1 MEVAR
6 LVVTAIEFV
15 DQAIQN
21 GTVIARVFKNTNH
34 AGEKELSAV
43 QRLEAQRYTL
53 ELWQRIWDAKAA
65 ARHRDTLEEGF
76 QDIWGD
82 KGYKITIK
90 CLAQLNV
97 KFGEAF
103 RTIRSIDPDTF
114 ADIESDLDQIT
125 QHIPVSTDSLT
136 NEASSGATKT
146 NLTQEHSIGT
156 SSQVS
161 LQNTKK
167 ERLLRRWLKRLS
179 TKGSVPFWKRKSLS
193 SLAPSEEDTAEAKAQ
208 LADQALQQKM
218 SPGTKFKWSLTMK
231 EQLRLFIKDVDDWL
245 ELLRT
250 LFTQCE
256 IDQQAIDM
264 PSSKNSDNPSRIR
277 AVAKVLYTASQKIPS
292 GHDLDFKLE
301 KERADS
307 AYFERYFGRVEYVD
321 QTDCSFKFPLNISND
336 GDERM
341 LLLAE
346 AIYSG
351 GSLAPNLLAKKVNTL
366 EEIVAIIKD
375 RVASAEDLPP
385 SLLFQNH
392 HRMIVINGI
401 TRSSKSSPDA
411 AQAISKCSFADL
423 LKAQTGVDQFI
434 AGWKRLQLACIIA
447 ISVLHL
453 YETGWI
459 SEQLETNDFHFFGS
473 AESQYHEINNIA
485 PYVSSI
491 TSRTDLS
498 IKFSPFDCLK
508 KNQLPDSLLG
518 TRDVRLATLF
528 HRLGIVLFEL
538 GRGLQYTDVFDE
550 GMPTKSEVLSQ
561 IEEIPFGRPYRDLVK
576 TCLTGSL
583 YAASVVNIDTHF
595 NHEVIEK

>member
-193 SLAPSEEDTAEAKAQ
+193 SLAPSA
-208 LADQALQQKM
+208 
-218 SPGTKFKWSLTMK
+218 
-231 EQLRLFIKDVDDWL
+231 
-245 ELLRT
+245 
-250 LFTQCE
+250 
-256 IDQQAIDM
+256 
-264 PSSKNSDNPSRIR
+264 SRIR

-385 SLLFQNH
+385 SFLFQNH